1 MNSPVIGSLLRSL
14 RELQATLVRVKQL
27 TALQQIYAVA
37 VPRDLARRSRVAFE
51 RSGTVVVVADTS
63 AVAAKL
69 RQLAPR
75 IVAEIVKF
83 APEVT
88 SIQVEV
94 QVTRGSDVPPRPR
107 PAIGPRGLTSLSK
120 LRDALPVSPLRE
132 ALDRLLQRGARSDR
146 QDQPLQREE
155 SNND

>member
-1 MNSPVIGSLLRSL
+1 M
-14 RELQATLVRVKQL
+14 
-27 TALQQIYAVA
+27 
-37 VPRDLARRSRVAFE
+37 AFE

-69 RQLAPR
+69 KQLTPR

-94 QVTRGSDVPPRPR
+94 QVTQGSDVRPGPR
-107 PAIGPRGLTSLSK
+107 PAIGPRGLASLRA
-120 LRDALPVSPLRE
+120 LREALPDSPLRG
-132 ALDRLLQRGARSDR
+132 ALDRLLERGARSDG
-146 QDQPLQREE
+146 QDQPLQHQK
-155 SNND
+155 SNSNQ

>member
-1 MNSPVIGSLLRSL
+1 
-14 RELQATLVRVKQL
+14 
-27 TALQQIYAVA
+27 
-37 VPRDLARRSRVAFE
+37 VAFE